1 VNWSPAWRAKKSK
14 TERKDKNMDGMNDG
28 IDPALIAILAQ
39 LWRAAQETPGRAWSL
54 AKLSKQ
60 SGVPMSSLIRQ
71 LTALSDAA
79 LLEPP
84 DPENAGADREN
95 AANTPAAV
103 LSDAG
108 RELCAQLFAQSPP
121 ENGEF

>member
-1 VNWSPAWRAKKSK
+1 
-14 TERKDKNMDGMNDG
+14 MDEE

-60 SGVPMSSLIRQ
+60 SGVPMSSLIRH

-79 LLEPP
+79 LLAPFAG
-84 DPENAGADREN
+84 ENT
-95 AANTPAAV
+95 ANTPTAA

-108 RELCAQLFAQSPP
+108 RELCAQLFAQAPP
-121 ENGEF
+121 DIDI

>member
-1 VNWSPAWRAKKSK
+1 
-14 TERKDKNMDGMNDG
+14 MDDE

-60 SGVPMSSLIRQ
+60 SGVPMSSLRRH

-79 LLEPP
+79 LLDPADP
-84 DPENAGADREN
+84 DTTREN
-95 AANTPAAV
+95 AANTPTAA
-103 LSDAG
+103 LSEAG
-108 RELCAQLFAQSPP
+108 RELCAQLFGQAPP
-121 ENGEF
+121 GDG

>member
-1 VNWSPAWRAKKSK
+1 
-14 TERKDKNMDGMNDG
+14 MDGMDEE

-60 SGVPMSSLIRQ
+60 SGVPMSSLIRH

-79 LLEPP
+79 LLAPANP
-84 DPENAGADREN
+84 AAPEEISGEN
-95 AANTPAAV
+95 TTNTPTAV

-108 RELCAQLFAQSPP
+108 RELCAQLFAQAPP
-121 ENGEF
+121 EIDNS

>member
-1 VNWSPAWRAKKSK
+1 
-14 TERKDKNMDGMNDG
+14 MDDE

-39 LWRAAQETPGRAWSL
+39 LWRAAQETPARAWSL

-60 SGVPMSSLIRQ
+60 SGVPMSSLRRH

-79 LLEPP
+79 LL
-84 DPENAGADREN
+84 D
-95 AANTPAAV
+95 PAATDESATGTPTAS

-108 RELCAQLFAQSPP
+108 RELCAQLFAQAPP
-121 ENGEF
+121 AIDKP

>member
-1 VNWSPAWRAKKSK
+1 
-14 TERKDKNMDGMNDG
+14 MDDE

-60 SGVPMSSLIRQ
+60 SGVPMSSLRRH

-79 LLEPP
+79 LLDPADP
-84 DPENAGADREN
+84 DTTRET
-95 AANTPAAV
+95 AANTPTAA
-103 LSDAG
+103 LSEAG
-108 RELCAQLFAQSPP
+108 RELCAQLFAQAPP
-121 ENGEF
+121 EIDKL

>member
-1 VNWSPAWRAKKSK
+1 
-14 TERKDKNMDGMNDG
+14 MDGMNDQ

-60 SGVPMSSLIRQ
+60 SGVPMSGLIRH

-79 LLEPP
+79 LLDPANP
-84 DPENAGADREN
+84 DDPDETREN
-95 AANTPAAV
+95 TATPPSAALN
-103 LSDAG
+103 DAG
-108 RELCAQLFAQSPP
+108 RELCAQLFAQTPP
-121 ENGEF
+121 AIDKS

>member
-1 VNWSPAWRAKKSK
+1 
-14 TERKDKNMDGMNDG
+14 MDGMNDG
-28 IDPALIAILAQ
+28 TDPALIAILAQ

-84 DPENAGADREN
+84 DPENASFARN
-95 AANTPAAV
+95 YSRNRRRRTANSERSCICMIAI
-103 LSDAG
+103 G
-108 RELCAQLFAQSPP
+108 R
-121 ENGEF
+121 

>member
-1 VNWSPAWRAKKSK
+1 
-14 TERKDKNMDGMNDG
+14 MDGMDEE

-60 SGVPMSSLIRQ
+60 SGVPMSSLIRH
-71 LTALSDAA
+71 LSALSDAA
-79 LLEPP
+79 LLEPATP
-84 DPENAGADREN
+84 VGPEELSDEN
-95 AANTPAAV
+95 TTNTPTAA

-108 RELCAQLFAQSPP
+108 RELCAQLFADAPP
-121 ENGEF
+121 DIDNS

>member
-1 VNWSPAWRAKKSK
+1 
-14 TERKDKNMDGMNDG
+14 MDGMDDG

-60 SGVPMSSLIRQ
+60 SGVPMSSLIRH

-79 LLEPP
+79 LLDPANP
-84 DPENAGADREN
+84 DDPHTNGENTAN
-95 AANTPAAV
+95 APTAA
-103 LSDAG
+103 LSEAG

-121 ENGEF
+121 AIDKS

>member
-1 VNWSPAWRAKKSK
+1 
-14 TERKDKNMDGMNDG
+14 MNDE

-60 SGVPMSSLIRQ
+60 SGVPMSSLIRH

-79 LLEPP
+79 LLAP
-84 DPENAGADREN
+84 PENAGADGEI
-95 AANTPAAV
+95 AANTANPPTAV
-103 LSDAG
+103 LSEAG
-108 RELCAQLFAQSPP
+108 RELCAQLFAQPPP
-121 ENGEF
+121 EIDET

>member
-1 VNWSPAWRAKKSK
+1 
-14 TERKDKNMDGMNDG
+14 MDDE

-60 SGVPMSSLIRQ
+60 SGVPMSSLRRH
-71 LTALSDAA
+71 LSALSDAA
-79 LLEPP
+79 LL
-84 DPENAGADREN
+84 D
-95 AANTPAAV
+95 PAAAGEIATGTPTAS

-108 RELCAQLFAQSPP
+108 RELCAQLFAQSTPDGS
-121 ENGEF
+121 ES